1 MNTNL
6 LRIATRKSPLA
17 MCQTHY
23 VKQQLQQH
31 FEDLTVEVL
40 GLLTEGDKLLATPL
54 SAIGGKG
61 LFVKELE
68 RAILERRADI
78 AVHSIKDLPADLLD
92 DLILGAICVRE
103 DARDAFISTN
113 FQSFK
118 DLPRGARLGT
128 SSLRRRSQL
137 KNMRPDLEIENLRGN
152 IGTRLQKLADGQFDA
167 IVLASAGLHRLG
179 LQNHIQHYFSIE
191 EMLPAVG
198 QGAIGVE
205 CLAHDTQTREWLN
218 AINDPITRQCIL
230 AERSMNRYLEGGCQ
244 LPIGGYAEIKDNLI
258 YLRGFVGSRDGSI
271 ALYAQASGDV
281 NAADEIGK
289 LVAATLLEQGAAKL
303 IESARS

>member
-1 MNTNL
+1 MNI

-17 MCQTHY
+17 MCQTNY
-23 VKQQLQQH
+23 VKQQLQQK
-31 FEDLTVEVL
+31 FSDLTIEVL
-40 GLLTEGDKLLATPL
+40 GLLTEGDKRLATPL

-68 RAILERRADI
+68 CAILERRADI

-92 DLILGAICVRE
+92 DLMLGAICVRE
-103 DARDAFISTN
+103 DARDAFVSNTFSN
-113 FQSFK
+113 FK
-118 DLPRGARLGT
+118 DLPPQARVGT

-152 IGTRLQKLADGQFDA
+152 IGTRLQKLAEGQFDA

-179 LQNHIQHYFSIE
+179 LQQYIRHYFTMD

-205 CLAHDTQTREWLN
+205 CLSQDHQTRYWLN
-218 AINDPITRQCIL
+218 AINDPLTQQCIL
-230 AERSMNRYLEGGCQ
+230 AERSMNFYLEGGCQ
-244 LPIGGYAEIKDNLI
+244 LPIGGYAEIKENLL

-271 ALYAQASGDV
+271 ALYAQASG
-281 NAADEIGK
+281 EIAEAKELGK
-289 LVAATLLEQGAAKL
+289 NVASALLEQGAARL
-303 IESARS
+303 IESFRS